1 MGYSTLILV
10 AGLTIIITTMS
21 ISSNEQILS
30 LTQKTTE
37 RSHAIMASMNVTS
50 AAHIAVS
57 NFLADPSW
65 RGGVANSSLNGGNLS
80 ATIIDTTAGRI
91 YISSTG
97 SYAGAARDI
106 QILARYRPPLDS
118 IAVSTTGTVV
128 NVTTL
133 DENSNP
139 DPSLLSSQ
147 QDWSY
152 DIDDQALYNLAA
164 SQSHIETGSNFSPG
178 NNYPNGSFYYS
189 GQTPNVT
196 HVLGDLLI
204 GGNQTIYGI
213 FYVEGDVTIQ
223 GNATLEG
230 VLYLPNETSI
240 LLQGGGNLY
249 PGSVI
254 GGIISTGDIDG
265 AGNHIYVEYEP
276 TYLTHFSQYGDT
288 GASVLVYSWKEY
300 KY

>member
-30 LTQKTTE
+30 LTQKTTA
-37 RSHAIMASMNVTS
+37 RSNAIMASMNVTS

-57 NFLADPSW
+57 NFLADPTW

-106 QILARYRPPLDS
+106 QILARYRPPLES
-118 IAVSTTGTVV
+118 LAVSTTGTVAS
-128 NVTTL
+128 VTTL

-139 DPSLLSSQ
+139 DPSLLSSE

-164 SQSHIETGSNFSPG
+164 SQSHLETGSSFSPA
-178 NNYPNGSFYYS
+178 NNYPNGSFFYS

-196 HVLGDLLI
+196 HVLGDLRI
-204 GGNQTIYGI
+204 VGSRTVYGI
-213 FYVEGDVTIQ
+213 FYVEGNIVIQ

-230 VLYLPNETSI
+230 VLYLSNDNSTFSH
-240 LLQGGGNLY
+240 GGGSVF
-249 PGSVI
+249 PGMVI
-254 GGIISTGDIDG
+254 GGVISTGDIDG
-265 AGNHIYVEYEP
+265 TGSHIYVEYEP
-276 TYLTHFSQYGDT
+276 AYLTPFSQYGDT
-288 GASVLVYSWKEY
+288 GASIVVYSWKEY
-300 KY
+300 